1 MLLPAQFISCHPL
14 PFSRTNAATGAIIQL
29 ARLRADV
36 KPSRVAQVER
46 KFLRFDFSLPI
57 ICFSA
62 YLHPQKRLMFL
73 KIFQTIDLILRLC
86 YDYFIISENVPAATV
101 PTSPEKLRSK

>member
-14 PFSRTNAATGAIIQL
+14 PFSRTNAATGAVIGL

-62 YLHPQKRLMFL
+62 YLHPQKRLTFL